1 MGVVIVL
8 PEVNSFVFVKMFM
21 YIHWTVQEQFG
32 TNKTYH
38 KNIILFYCFVQFW
51 CVCVWIDKERQTDR
65 QTDRRRDIQTDKG
78 GRAEWSYYV

>member
-21 YIHWTVQEQFG
+21 YIHRTVQEQFG

-38 KNIILFYCFVQFW
+38 KNITLFYCFVQ
-51 CVCVWIDKERQTDR
+51 CVCMCVYIYIYKERQTDGGTYR
-65 QTDRRRDIQTDKG
+65 QT
-78 GRAEWSYYV
+78 